1 VTPPSEE
8 DRRRFAATVAE
19 AAGAVAAVLG
29 ANPPRGSG
37 PYPVAAVLP
46 VLVEQHESLRAA
58 VDAWRGPLAVDA
70 TGAEDPLAVELAGFM
85 SCLQL
90 LRVLHHGLD
99 DVPDPV
105 RVTASRHL
113 STTHLVARRVRDRA
127 RRRAG

>member
-1 VTPPSEE
+1 MTPPSVG
-8 DRRRFAATVAE
+8 DRRRFAAAVAD

-29 ANPPRGSG
+29 ANPLRGSG
-37 PYPVAAVLP
+37 PYPIAEVLP

-58 VDAWRGPLAVDA
+58 VDGWPGPLAVDA
-70 TGAEDPLAVELAGFM
+70 AGREDPLVVELAGLM

-99 DVPDPV
+99 GVPAPL

-113 STTHLVARRVRDRA
+113 ATTHLVARRVRDRA
-127 RRRAG
+127 RRAS